1 MQSLM
6 NIGILA
12 QVKTKNHVVKII
24 SEKPNTSLLCTQK
37 ILRKGIKKIY
47 ILRKGKSCNRL
58 KKAF

>member
-24 SEKPNTSLLCTQK
+24 CEKPNTSLLCTK
-37 ILRKGIKKIY
+37 IILRKGIKKY
-47 ILRKGKSCNRL
+47 
-58 KKAF
+58 KKY

>member
-37 ILRKGIKKIY
+37 ILRKGIKIY
-47 ILRKGKSCNRL
+47 IYI
-58 KKAF
+58 KKR

>member
-24 SEKPNTSLLCTQK
+24 CEKPNTSLLCTK
-37 ILRKGIKKIY
+37 IILRKGIKKY
-47 ILRKGKSCNRL
+47 
-58 KKAF
+58 KKYWEKVNIAID